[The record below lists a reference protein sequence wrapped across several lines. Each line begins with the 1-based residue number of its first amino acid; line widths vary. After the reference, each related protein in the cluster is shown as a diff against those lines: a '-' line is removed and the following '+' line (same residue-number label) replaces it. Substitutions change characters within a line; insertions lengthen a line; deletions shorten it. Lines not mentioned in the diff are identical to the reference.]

1 MEIVLLEIKLDDD
14 DKDTDKD
21 VWNVST
27 IFKREQTV
35 ILFVYEHDISQILFT
50 ETFVYE
56 EDGDYSDEYGHD
68 FDNIITKMS
77 ID

>member
-1 MEIVLLEIKLDDD
+1 VLLEIKLHDDD

-21 VWNVST
+21 AWNVST

-56 EDGDYSDEYGHD
+56 EDGDYADECGHD
-68 FDNIITKMS
+68 FDNITKMS